1 MNSNLF
7 ISYIFSTAAFR
18 FGHAAI
24 RSTLFR
30 LDENFNE
37 ARPFGNIPLSDTF
50 FAPWRAVRQGGFDPI
65 LRGMIFG
72 QAKIAVPTARV
83 RKNFVSQRFPLSIQY
98 MIFTISTP

>member
-1 MNSNLF
+1 MNSKLF
-7 ISYIFSTAAFR
+7 LFYIFDEIFSTAAFR

-65 LRGMIFG
+65 LRGMVFG

-83 RKNFVSQRFPLSIQY
+83 VKNLNLGDYLYEYNI
-98 MIFTISTP
+98 